1 MAAGWAVG
9 KEISKMARV
18 ERTLKAVQKRVARR
32 RRPKKKSVVARKKVV
47 RAKKSA
53 AVRKGAG
60 VSGKT
65 MATGRAAAKPK
76 RTARGRGA
84 EATRKRAAKVNR
96 TPHVEGFAVASVFPE
111 LANVP
116 GVAGAVLV
124 AERVGDGWEYVTRRL
139 VAVGGGDRGF
149 RIGEMP
155 RNHRDRNPAGRAV
168 RSLVSR
174 QVCRV
179 LTALGHVDRVR
190 ILTKLLSGPGTYQ
203 AIQRFTGLK
212 PGPLYHHVRELREA
226 GLLMPKERDLYELT
240 RAGRNAILTA
250 AAMAPMVKDMRRR
263 PLPIG

>member
-1 MAAGWAVG
+1 
-9 KEISKMARV
+9 MARV
-18 ERTLKAVQKRVARR
+18 KKALGTAPRKMAPKGGAKKR
-32 RRPKKKSVVARKKVV
+32 KSVVARKKVV
-47 RAKKSA
+47 RVKKTT
-53 AVRKGAG
+53 AVRKGRG

-65 MATGRAAAKPK
+65 MATGRVAAKPK
-76 RTARGRGA
+76 RTVRGRGA
-84 EATRKRAAKVNR
+84 EATRKRAAKAKR
-96 TPHVEGFAVASVFPE
+96 TAHVEGAAAASVFPE
-111 LANVP
+111 LANAP

-155 RNHRDRNPAGRAV
+155 RNHRDKKPAGRAV

-179 LTALGHVDRVR
+179 LAALGHVDRVR

-203 AIQRFTGLK
+203 AIQRVTGLK
-212 PGPLYHHVRELREA
+212 AGPLYHHVRELREA

-240 RAGRNAILTA
+240 RAGRNAILSA
-250 AAMAPMVKDMRRR
+250 AAMAPMLKDMRRR